1 MNGREC
7 FEAWAGDHEWSDWT
21 KPTLFASGF
30 GERGSPSQPEV
41 GIAGDAGKVVD
52 SMIARRIRARATDGS
67 RNCVVVDCPGDVA
80 IAAGIR
86 LIEQGFAPVL
96 LFNGVTSA
104 ANPLLRND
112 GVLDALAA
120 AAPRLRGH
128 SDPSPAFLLDS
139 RRQEGVPTPGR
150 YDNRWLTFPQDFPS
164 AGRLQVAGVKQC
176 YLLAEPNR
184 VADDLAHVLRR
195 WQDAGI
201 EIYDGT
207 AHVPTP
213 LDIKKPLW
221 FRQVFYRWVALTGF
235 RPNAFGG
242 FGAAVPAQSAGGGG
256 VFYYG

>member
-21 KPTLFASGF
+21 KPTLFATGF
-30 GERGSPSQPEV
+30 GERGSDSQAERIL
-41 GIAGDAGKVVD
+41 GAAETAVD
-52 SMIARRIRARATDGS
+52 SMMARSIGARAADGS

-80 IAAGIR
+80 IAVGVR
-86 LIEQGFAPVL
+86 LVAQGFAPVV

-112 GVLDALAA
+112 EILDALASL
-120 AAPRLRGH
+120 APRIAVQP
-128 SDPSPAFLLDS
+128 DPSPAFLLDS
-139 RRQEGVPTPGR
+139 RRQVGVPAPGR

-164 AGRLQVAGVKQC
+164 AGRLQVAGVKRC

-195 WQDAGI
+195 WQDLGL
-201 EIYDGT
+201 EMYDGT

-213 LDIKKPLW
+213 FDVKKPPW
-221 FRQVFYRWVALTGF
+221 FRQVFYRWVALAGL

-242 FGAAVPAQSAGGGG
+242 FGAALPSQTSGGG
-256 VFYYG
+256 FYYYG